1 MFAGDTGSVLFL
13 SRDIH
18 PTPPSRMN
26 LTAAIQRG
34 LAFGVMALLM
44 ITTACDSPSPS
55 ATPSDKPVAETPD
68 LSKSAPA
75 ERPGSSEIPG
85 DEVSEPIPGQYIFVL
100 AETGAKSDADIRSIA
115 TSMLG
120 KSADLT
126 YTYTTALQGF
136 TAKGVS
142 ERKVE
147 ALRSDSRIKFIEQ
160 DRTVHALATQSNA
173 TWGLDRVD
181 ARSGLDDTYTYTA
194 TGAGVNAYIID
205 TGILPNHNEFGSR
218 GSIFYDAFND
228 GQNGVDC
235 DGHGTHVGGTVGG
248 STYGVAKDVN
258 VLGVRVLDCGGGGT
272 ISSVT
277 GGVDYVAQNHT
288 KPAVANMSLGG
299 GASSTLDA
307 SVQGLINAGVTTV
320 VAAGNSNTDACNQS
334 PARVGDA
341 ITVGSTT
348 SSDARS
354 SFSNYG
360 SCVDIF
366 APGSQITSAWYTS
379 TTATNTISG
388 TSMASPH
395 VAGGAA
401 LYLENNPSASTTDVE
416 NALTSTATQGAISGV
431 NGSPNLLLYSP
442 LTSDGS
448 GGGGGDDGGS
458 GTAPCSNCDLYTG
471 SLSGGGDSDY
481 QPDGT
486 YYAGNGSE
494 TGYLRSDNGD
504 FDLYLY
510 KWNGRRWQQVAS
522 STSTNSNEDIDYN
535 GTSGYYYWEVYSYSG
550 SGSYDFYLE

>member
-1 MFAGDTGSVLFL
+1 MDFASTI
-13 SRDIH
+13 R
-18 PTPPSRMN
+18 
-26 LTAAIQRG
+26 RG
-34 LAFGVMALLM
+34 LALSVMALLL
-44 ITTACDSPSPS
+44 ITTACDSPSPTAS
-55 ATPSDKPVAETPD
+55 TSDKPVAETPD

-75 ERPGSSEIPG
+75 DTPGASEIPG
-85 DEVSEPIPGQYIFVL
+85 NETSEVIPGQYIVVL
-100 AETGAKSDADIRSIA
+100 EESSVKSAADIRSIA

-120 KSADLT
+120 KSAKLT
-126 YTYTTALQGF
+126 HTYTTALQGF

-142 ERKVE
+142 AESAE
-147 ALRSDSRIKFIEQ
+147 SLRSDARVKFVEQ
-160 DRTVHALATQSNA
+160 DRTVYALATQSNA

-181 ARSGLDDTYTYTA
+181 ARSGLDGTYTYSA
-194 TGAGVNAYIID
+194 TGAGVNAYVID

-218 GSIFYDAFND
+218 GSVFYDAFND

-235 DGHGTHVGGTVGG
+235 DGHGTHVAGTVGG
-248 STYGVAKDVN
+248 STYGVAKSADVY
-258 VLGVRVLDCGGGGT
+258 GVRVLDCGGGGT
-272 ISSVT
+272 LSSVT
-277 GGVDYVAQNHT
+277 AGVDYVAQNHT

-299 GASSTLDA
+299 GASSTIDNA
-307 SVQGLINAGVTTV
+307 VQGLINAGVTTV
-320 VAAGNSNTDACNQS
+320 VAAGNSNTDACSQS

-379 TTATNTISG
+379 RSATNTISG

-401 LYLENNPSASTTDVE
+401 LYLENNPGASTAAVA

-448 GGGGGDDGGS
+448 GGGGDDGGS
-458 GTAPCSNCDLYTG
+458 GGGTEAPCTNCDLFTG
-471 SLSGGGDSDY
+471 SLSGSGDSDY
-481 QPDGT
+481 QPDGS

-510 KWNGRRWQQVAS
+510 KWSGWGWRQVAS
-522 STSTNSNEDIDYN
+522 STSASSDETINYN
-535 GTSGYYYWEVYSYSG
+535 GSSGYYYWEVYSYSG